1 MPMSNV
7 LLVTS
12 PGSPSAHARPVSPTP
27 RRRAGR
33 ERAGKIGPIRREII
47 FEPLPDNPVPA
58 EPPPVTPEQPQEQP
72 VPDRT

>member
-7 LLVTS
+7 LSLLPPPFPS
-12 PGSPSAHARPVSPTP
+12 PHARRVLPTP
-27 RRRAGR
+27 RPPAGR
-33 ERAGKIGPIRREII
+33 ERAGRIGPIRREII

-72 VPDRT
+72 LPDRT